1 MHHRRP
7 TDRVAM
13 TPMIDVVFLLV
24 IFFLVSSHLSRREN
38 RMPVSLAEAATGA
51 TDDVS
56 IEATITL
63 TIDVP
68 SRLFLNGERLSM
80 EDLAQQLPH
89 DSSTAIRI
97 RIDQEVVYEHLS
109 RVLAILSGAG
119 FPNVSIVTRPTVG
132 SR

>member
-1 MHHRRP
+1 
-7 TDRVAM
+7 
-13 TPMIDVVFLLV
+13 
-24 IFFLVSSHLSRREN
+24 
-38 RMPVSLAEAATGA
+38 MPVSLAEASTGA

-56 IEATITL
+56 IEAAITL

-68 SRLFLNGERLSM
+68 SQLFLNGERLSV
-80 EDLAQQLPH
+80 EDLARHLPH

-97 RIDQEVVYEHLS
+97 RIDQAVVYEHLS

-119 FPNVSIVTRPTVG
+119 FQNLSIVTRPTVG